1 MARFKRIDAGAWRR
15 IAAASWRPPQDPT
28 ILGSLTLDARPVS
41 AYIARLREQTGV
53 RVTVT
58 HIVGRALARALGE
71 CPEINGR
78 LVGTRFYL
86 RDTVDV
92 FFQIVA
98 SSENGDADLSGAK
111 IEGADHKSTWEI
123 AKELSAKAEAVRA
136 RKDAQFEK
144 TKKTARKL
152 PGPFLRLG
160 LWFANWCDTHGIAL
174 RGLPRDPFGSAMVTN
189 VGMFGIDV
197 GYAPLFPVGGPPIV
211 VLVGA
216 ITDEPACVDG
226 RVIARPTL
234 RLHATFDHR
243 FVDGYHAGAL
253 ARAMR
258 RVLDDP
264 AQLDPPLPLS
274 VVS

>member
-28 ILGSLTLDARPVS
+28 ILGSLTLDARPVT
-41 AYIARLREQTGV
+41 ATIAKLREQTGV

-58 HIVGRALARALGE
+58 HIVGRAVARALGE

-78 LVGTRFYL
+78 LVGTRFYQ
-86 RDTVDV
+86 RDSVDV

-98 SSENGDADLSGAK
+98 EEGADLSGAK
-111 IEGADHKSTWEI
+111 IENADHKSTWEI
-123 AKELSAKAEAVRA
+123 AKELQARAEAVRA
-136 RKDAQFEK
+136 KKDAQFEK
-144 TKKTARKL
+144 TKKTARSL

-160 LWFANWCDTHGIAL
+160 LRFAHWCDVHGIAL
-174 RGLPRDPFGSAMVTN
+174 PGVPRDPFGSAMVTN

-216 ITDEPACVDG
+216 VSDEAACVDG
-226 RVIARPTL
+226 QVIARPTL

-243 FVDGYHAGAL
+243 FVDGYHAGVL

-258 RVLDDP
+258 RLLEDP
-264 AQLDPPLPLS
+264 AQLDPKLPVS

>member
-1 MARFKRIDAGAWRR
+1 MARFKRIDAPAWRR
-15 IAAASWRPPQDPT
+15 IAAAAWHSPQDPT
-28 ILGSLTLDARPVS
+28 ILGSLAVDARPVL
-41 AYIARLREQTGV
+41 AYINKLRERTGV

-58 HIVGRALARALGE
+58 HIVGRAVARALGE

-86 RDTVDV
+86 RDSVDI

-98 SSENGDADLSGAK
+98 DEGADLSGAK
-111 IEGADHKSTWEI
+111 IEAAAQKSTWEI
-123 AKELSAKAEAVRA
+123 AKELQAKAEAVRA
-136 RKDAQFEK
+136 KKDAQFEK
-144 TKKTARKL
+144 TKKTARRL
-152 PGPFLRLG
+152 PGPFLRLA
-160 LWFANWCDTHGIAL
+160 LRFANWCDTHGIAL
-174 RGLPRDPFGSAMVTN
+174 PGVPRDAFGSAMVTN

-211 VLVGA
+211 ILVGA
-216 ITDEPACVDG
+216 VSEEPAVVDG
-226 RVIARPTL
+226 AVIARPTL

-243 FVDGYHAGAL
+243 FVDGYHAGVL

-258 RVLDDP
+258 RLLDDP
-264 AQLDPPLPLS
+264 SQLDPKLPEA